1 MNSGTLSDP
10 SFIGSTK
17 RPLMKKEA
25 TLKNAKGLVQ
35 RASDEKRGKMKKRK
49 GSHSK
54 GFR

>member
-25 TLKNAKGLVQ
+25 TLKNAKGLF
-35 RASDEKRGKMKKRK
+35 KGPPMKKEAK
-49 GSHSK
+49 
-54 GFR
+54 